1 MSRCRIFFVFCAGSI
16 NRGVGHALADRHNAA
31 SRAGRTSRCRQRRR
45 LRRTVHRLGVGRPHD
60 QGLVHVDM
68 RVRADPERTQARHRV
83 PPVPRQARRFRQLGQ
98 HDPVSYHISVTVDI
112 LLNRLR
118 AHFAAVLMT
127 LYRMHTSARA
137 ADAAEN
143 VTIIRMT
150 GNTHPM
156 LSMSVSPPKSSEA
169 K

>member
-1 MSRCRIFFVFCAGSI
+1 MCRCRIFFVFCAGSI

-31 SRAGRTSRCRQRRR
+31 SRAGRTSRRRQRRR
-45 LRRTVHRLGVGRPHD
+45 LRRTVHRLGVGRSHD

-83 PPVPRQARRFRQLGQ
+83 SPVPRQARRFRQLGQ

-118 AHFAAVLMT
+118 AHFAAVLT
-127 LYRMHTSARA
+127 QIYNWNDTPQNAYLCQ
-137 ADAAEN
+137 
-143 VTIIRMT
+143 
-150 GNTHPM
+150 GC
-156 LSMSVSPPKSSEA
+156 
-169 K
+169 